1 MPDWVMY
8 LLFGV
13 AALAL
18 VWWALQ
24 AKATNTLPSGN
35 TASQPATLNS
45 SGNQYGNL
53 T

>member
-8 LLFGV
+8 VLFGV

-18 VWWALQ
+18 AWWLLQ
-24 AKATNTLPSGN
+24 ARANVLPSGN
-35 TASQPATLNS
+35 TATKPAAVNS
-45 SGNQYGNL
+45 SGSTYGNL